1 MEYFIAH
8 DIGTSGLKSSL
19 FSREGSLIK
28 SVLQEY
34 QADFNGREVT
44 QNPLA
49 LFYAVLK
56 GSRQLSA
63 AVDPQEIKAMSF
75 SAQMNACLLV
85 DEKGTPLHDMFIWA
99 DTRAEKQAD
108 ELIEKLGF
116 DHIYQITAN
125 RASANYSLYK
135 LLWIREN
142 WPDIYRRAYKMLQA
156 KDFVNFKLTGR
167 MVTDHS
173 DASGTG
179 AYDIRRNTWSE
190 EIIKA
195 SGVRQDL
202 FPEILLSIE
211 PIGYLL
217 PEVAEQM
224 NLSPKTMV
232 VAGGG
237 DGPCATVGAGC
248 VEDNQFYLTYGTS
261 AWIGGTVDQPFFDE
275 EKALFSF
282 SHIIPNKYMPLGT
295 MQAAGTSYQYLRNLF
310 EDQDISAKE
319 YDQLA
324 KRIAPGSEGLIFQP
338 YLIGER
344 SPIWDPKAS
353 GTFIGIRPQ
362 HQKAHY
368 ARAVLEGVA
377 LNLEWI
383 LSYFRKIQNIQE
395 MVITGGGAVSPIL
408 RQIFAD
414 VFNVKFLVPENIQE
428 STSIAAAIMA
438 GIGSGYYQDFSCLEK
453 FLKIK
458 EQTLPIDENVAAY
471 QNYIPIFRESY
482 QALEKVMSD
491 LENLRK
497 K

>member
-19 FSREGSLIK
+19 FSKEGSLIK

-34 QADFNGREVT
+34 QADFKGREVT
-44 QNPLA
+44 QNPLL

-56 GSRQLSA
+56 GSKQLSEV
-63 AVDPQEIKAMSF
+63 VDPQDIKAMSF

-85 DEKGTPLHDMFIWA
+85 DEKGVPLHDTFIWA
-99 DTRAEKQAD
+99 DTRAEKQA
-108 ELIEKLGF
+108 EQLIAKLGF
-116 DHIYQITAN
+116 DHIYEMTAN

-135 LLWIREN
+135 LMWIREH
-142 WPDIYRRAYKMLQA
+142 WPEVYQKAYKMLQA

-179 AYDIRRNTWSE
+179 AYDIRQGIWSE
-190 EIIKA
+190 EIITA
-195 SGVRQDL
+195 AEVRKDL

-211 PIGYLL
+211 PVGYLL
-217 PEVAEQM
+217 PEVAKQM
-224 NLSPKTMV
+224 NLSPKTIV
-232 VAGGG
+232 VTGGG

-248 VEDNQFYLTYGTS
+248 VEDNRFYLTYGTS
-261 AWIGGTVDQPFFDE
+261 AWIGGTTDQPFFDE
-275 EKALFSF
+275 EKALFCF

-310 EDQDISAKE
+310 EDQNVSAKE

-324 KRIAPGSEGLIFQP
+324 KTVKPGSEGLIFQP

-344 SPIWDPKAS
+344 SPIWNPKAS

-368 ARAVLEGVA
+368 ARAVLEGGA
-377 LNLEWI
+377 LHLEWI
-383 LSYFRKIQNIQE
+383 LSYFRKKQTIQE
-395 MVITGGGAVSPIL
+395 MVFTGGGAISSIL

-438 GIGSGYYQDFSCLEK
+438 GIGSGYYQDFGCLEK

-458 EQTLPIDENVAAY
+458 DKTLPIEDHVTLY
-471 QNYIPIFRESY
+471 QQYIPIFRESY
-482 QALEKVMSD
+482 RALEKVMTD
-491 LENLRK
+491 LEKLRTS
-497 K
+497 